1 MNSPTV
7 KIVGAYSVMAA
18 LWAVGSDRLLDAL
31 GLGSGNITLAQSGK
45 GLLFV
50 VATSLMLGWILRREF
65 KLRAAAEEA
74 LRGTLH
80 QLRQSEADL
89 RAIIANLPD
98 AFYRTDLEG
107 RVVMASPHFAREFGF
122 DSQEVVGIQ
131 IADHYAEPGGR
142 TRFLEAME
150 ENGGKLHQYEVPM
163 RRRDGQIIWLS
174 VNAGWRKDPNGRL
187 LGIEGIARNITE
199 QRQTSERLR
208 YLAGH
213 DTLTGL
219 CNRLRF
225 EDRLDHAI
233 ARARRDN
240 GRIALLFLD
249 LDGFKAVNDTHGHHK
264 GDETLV
270 AIAGRLAAALRGSDT
285 VGRMGGDE
293 FAVLLEGDVTEEDA
307 RTVAEKIIDT
317 VGAPLPEIGQQ
328 VSTSVG
334 IALYPRDGDD
344 SDALLRSADQAMYRA
359 KKNGKNR
366 FEINP
371 Y

>member
-1 MNSPTV
+1 MNSPTI
-7 KIVGAYSVMAA
+7 KIVGAYCTLAA
-18 LWAVGSDRLLDAL
+18 LWVVGSDGLLDL
-31 GLGSGNITLAQSGK
+31 VGTGEESLAQSGK

-50 VATSLMLGWILRREF
+50 AATGLMLSWFLRREF
-65 KLRAAAEEA
+65 RLRAAAEET

-80 QLRQSEADL
+80 RLRQSEADL

-122 DSQEVVGIQ
+122 DPQEVLGIQ
-131 IADHYAEPGGR
+131 IGDYYAEPGGR
-142 TRFLEAME
+142 ARFLAAME
-150 ENGGKLHQYEVPM
+150 ENGGKLQQYEVPM
-163 RRRDGQIIWLS
+163 RRRDGGTIWLS
-174 VNAGWRKDPNGRL
+174 VNAGWRRDPNGRV

-199 QRQTSERLR
+199 QRETSDRLR

-233 ARARRDN
+233 SRARRDN
-240 GRIALLFLD
+240 GRLALLFLD

-264 GDETLV
+264 GDETLIT
-270 AIAGRLAAALRGSDT
+270 IAGRLGAALRDSDT

-293 FAVLLEGDVTEEDA
+293 FAVLLEGDVAEEDA
-307 RTVAEKIIDT
+307 RTVAQKIIDT
-317 VGAPLPEIGQQ
+317 VRAPLPEIGQQ

-334 IALYPRDGDD
+334 IAIYPRDG
-344 SDALLRSADQAMYRA
+344 SDADSLLRSADQAMYRA